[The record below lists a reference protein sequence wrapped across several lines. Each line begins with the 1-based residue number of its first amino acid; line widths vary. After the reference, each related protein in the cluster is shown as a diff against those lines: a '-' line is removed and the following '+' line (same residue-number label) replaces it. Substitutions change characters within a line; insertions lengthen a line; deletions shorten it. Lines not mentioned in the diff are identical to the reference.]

1 MDRILGKYELKSQLG
16 KGSSGTVYRA
26 LDTFSGD
33 EVAVKIIDPAVF
45 RDPENGAVLRRQFL
59 KEASLAGKLTHPH
72 IASILDAVVTD
83 DAGYIVMEYVPGE
96 NLTRHASADHLLTP
110 DDAVQVVFKCC
121 GALDFAFRQ
130 GVIHRDIKPANIMIV
145 EGSDVKITDF
155 GAAFLH
161 SRDATQS
168 VNIGSPAYMSPEQ
181 INAKPLT
188 HATDMY
194 CLGVVLYELLTGTR
208 PFVANNITELIQKIL
223 HQEPRPP
230 SQLKPALPVELDRVV
245 LTMLKKAPEER
256 YANWADL
263 ALELAEIGRLSV
275 HQRSIPDSE
284 RYAALKRVAMLST
297 LSEAEIWELVHA
309 GRWTR
314 LHARTAI
321 VREGDPGRSMFFLA
335 QGEVKV
341 TQAERLL
348 NVIRAGEFFGE
359 MGYICGGDL
368 PRQATVESMAEVI
381 LAEFED
387 AALDQMSKPCHS
399 SFMRALVRNLADRLA
414 LADIRISRQAIQLQ
428 PEATPQSGNDAN
440 A

>member
-1 MDRILGKYELKSQLG
+1 MAKKDYDPTTPRLPEEDAATRQVTPVGASRFVHPPRTGTGLQSARQCDAQGAGMDSILGKYELKSQLG

-96 NLTRHASADHLLTP
+96 NLTRHASADHLLSP

-145 EGSDVKITDF
+145 EGNDVKITDF

-188 HATDMY
+188 HA
-194 CLGVVLYELLTGTR
+194 
-208 PFVANNITELIQKIL
+208 
-223 HQEPRPP
+223 
-230 SQLKPALPVELDRVV
+230 
-245 LTMLKKAPEER
+245 
-256 YANWADL
+256 
-263 ALELAEIGRLSV
+263 
-275 HQRSIPDSE
+275 
-284 RYAALKRVAMLST
+284 
-297 LSEAEIWELVHA
+297 
-309 GRWTR
+309 
-314 LHARTAI
+314 
-321 VREGDPGRSMFFLA
+321 
-335 QGEVKV
+335 
-341 TQAERLL
+341 
-348 NVIRAGEFFGE
+348 
-359 MGYICGGDL
+359 
-368 PRQATVESMAEVI
+368 
-381 LAEFED
+381 
-387 AALDQMSKPCHS
+387 
-399 SFMRALVRNLADRLA
+399 
-414 LADIRISRQAIQLQ
+414 
-428 PEATPQSGNDAN
+428 
-440 A
+440 